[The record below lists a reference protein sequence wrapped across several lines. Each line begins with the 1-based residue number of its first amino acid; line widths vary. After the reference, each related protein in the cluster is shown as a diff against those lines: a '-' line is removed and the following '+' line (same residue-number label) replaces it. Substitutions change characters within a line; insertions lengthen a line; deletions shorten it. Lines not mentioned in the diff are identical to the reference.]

1 MKQICVS
8 FPRIAV
14 SGSEAPLS
22 EALGTALYTALQAI
36 RPITMVVGSP
46 VVAVKAFV
54 DNADDSQDAADAL
67 AQGVCNVTL
76 NDAGYHASEIA
87 STGVITE
94 LAAPTP
100 TIPV

>member
-8 FPRIAV
+8 FPRLSV
-14 SGSEAPLS
+14 SSSEAPLS
-22 EALGTALYTALQAI
+22 ESVGAELFAALAAV
-36 RPITMVVGSP
+36 RPVTMVVGSP
-46 VVAVKAFV
+46 VSRVKAFC
-54 DNADDSQDAADAL
+54 DDADVSQDAADAL
-67 AQGVCNVTL
+67 AQGICNVTL
-76 NDAGYHASEIA
+76 NDAGYHASEID